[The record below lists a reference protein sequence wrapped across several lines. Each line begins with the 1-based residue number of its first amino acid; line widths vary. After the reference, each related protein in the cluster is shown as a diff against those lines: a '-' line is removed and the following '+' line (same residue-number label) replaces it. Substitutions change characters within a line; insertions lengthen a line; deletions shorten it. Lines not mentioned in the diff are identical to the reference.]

1 MSQQN
6 GEIQEHEKFRSL
18 CALASSGTLTASE
31 SAELKAHVEIC
42 DECREAVSEYGAFVK
57 GAMPMLAAR
66 YGAAEEVQDWD
77 DSKVGDR
84 IFARIA
90 LHETDNGRDRSE
102 SGAATSASFSL
113 WHRAPT
119 WWALGAAAAVCL
131 VVGASLVSYR
141 AGRRAE
147 SAMRKAD
154 TAPIAS
160 AEALAKD
167 KNDLNDLLSVDSLRL
182 AQLEAESSKE
192 RGEIEHLRSALQ
204 TAEARANENS
214 VSKNS
219 SEEQRRAAV
228 QERDALAAR
237 LRDMQ
242 QSYGQLQA
250 ELATLRS
257 ENKEVTARAASLQK
271 EVEGLSATNQE
282 QQRRIGSEDQYLS
295 ADRDIREL
303 MGARQ
308 LYIADVFDVSS
319 DSRRR
324 KPYGRIFYTKGKS
337 LIFYAFD
344 LDQQSRVQNA
354 AAFQAWGK
362 SESGAS
368 KPVSLGILYL
378 DNEAN
383 RRWALRCD
391 APEQLAQID
400 AIFVTVEPHG
410 GSEKPTG
417 KAFLYAS
424 LRKEPNHP

>member
-1 MSQQN
+1 MSEQN
-6 GEIQEHEKFRSL
+6 GDIQEHEKLRSL

-31 SAELKAHVEIC
+31 LAELKAHVAIC
-42 DECREAVSEYGAFVK
+42 DECRKAVSEYGALVK
-57 GAMPMLAAR
+57 SAMPMLATR
-66 YGAAEEVQDWD
+66 YGAAQEVEDWD

-90 LHETDNGRDRSE
+90 LQETDNGRARGE
-102 SGAATSASFSL
+102 SGTATRLSFSL
-113 WHRAPT
+113 WHRAPA

-147 SAMRKAD
+147 FATRQVDSASLVRVE
-154 TAPIAS
+154 S
-160 AEALAKD
+160 LAKD
-167 KNDLNDLLSVDSLRL
+167 KKDRSELLSVDSLRL

-192 RGEIEHLRSALQ
+192 QGEIEHLRSALQ
-204 TAEARANENS
+204 AAEALANENS

-228 QERDALAAR
+228 QERAALTAK
-237 LRDMQ
+237 LQDMQ
-242 QSYGQLQA
+242 QSYGEVEAQ
-250 ELATLRS
+250 LATLRA

-344 LDQQSRVQNA
+344 LDQQTRVKNA
-354 AAFQAWGK
+354 ASFQAWGK

-368 KPVSLGILYL
+368 KPVNLGILYL

-391 APEQLAQID
+391 APEQLAQLD
-400 AIFVTVEPHG
+400 AIFVTVEPNG

>member
-1 MSQQN
+1 MSEQN
-6 GEIQEHEKFRSL
+6 GDIQEHEKLRSL
-18 CALASSGTLTASE
+18 CALASSGTLTAE
-31 SAELKAHVEIC
+31 ELAELKAHVAVC
-42 DECREAVSEYGAFVK
+42 DECREAVSEYGDLVK
-57 GAMPMLAAR
+57 SAMPVLAAR
-66 YGAAEEVQDWD
+66 YGTAEEVQDWD
-77 DSKVGDR
+77 DSKVGEQ
-84 IFARIA
+84 IFARIV
-90 LHETDNGRDRSE
+90 LQKNDNGAPQRA
-102 SGAATSASFSL
+102 GASTRVSFSL
-113 WHRAPT
+113 WHRAPS
-119 WWALGAAAAVCL
+119 WWFVGAAAAVCL
-131 VVGASLVSYR
+131 IVGASLVSYR

-147 SAMRKAD
+147 SATRQVD
-154 TAPIAS
+154 TAALAR

-167 KNDLNDLLSVDSLRL
+167 KKDLTELLSVDSLRL
-182 AQLEAESSKE
+182 AQLDAERSKQ
-192 RGEIEHLRSALQ
+192 RGEIENLESALE
-204 TAEARANENS
+204 TAQARANES
-214 VSKNS
+214 STSKNS

-228 QERDALAAR
+228 QERDALVAKLQDA
-237 LRDMQ
+237 Q
-242 QSYGQLQA
+242 QGYGEVQA
-250 ELATLRS
+250 QLATLRA
-257 ENKEVTARAASLQK
+257 ENKEVTARAASLQR

-282 QQRRIGSEDQYLS
+282 QQRRIGSADQYLS
-295 ADRDIREL
+295 ADRDIRDL

-344 LDQQSRVQNA
+344 LDQQARVQNA
-354 AAFQAWGK
+354 ASFQAWGK
-362 SESGAS
+362 SESGSS

-400 AIFVTVEPHG
+400 AVFVTVEPHG

>member
-1 MSQQN
+1 
-6 GEIQEHEKFRSL
+6 
-18 CALASSGTLTASE
+18 
-31 SAELKAHVEIC
+31 
-42 DECREAVSEYGAFVK
+42 
-57 GAMPMLAAR
+57 MPILAAQ
-66 YGAAEEVQDWD
+66 YGTAEEIEGWD

-90 LHETDNGRDRSE
+90 VQETNTDRDRSE
-102 SGAATSASFSL
+102 SAAATHLNLSP
-113 WHRAPT
+113 WHRSPT
-119 WWALGAAAAVCL
+119 WWVLGTAATACL
-131 VVGASLVSYR
+131 VVGVSLVSYR
-141 AGRRAE
+141 AGRHAESAIRQLDTASLARAE
-147 SAMRKAD
+147 S
-154 TAPIAS
+154 
-160 AEALAKD
+160 LAKD
-167 KNDLNDLLSVDSLRL
+167 KENLSELLSVDALRL
-182 AQLEAESSKE
+182 AQLEVESSRQ
-192 RGEIEHLRSALQ
+192 RGEIEHQRSALQ
-204 TAEARANENS
+204 AAEVLANENS
-214 VSKNS
+214 VSKNG
-219 SEEQRRAAV
+219 SEEQRRAAL
-228 QERDALAAR
+228 QERDALAAK
-237 LRDMQ
+237 LQDMQ
-242 QSYGQLQA
+242 QSYGELQA
-250 ELATLRS
+250 RLATLRA

-282 QQRRIGSEDQYLS
+282 QQQRIGSEDQYLS

-344 LDQQSRVQNA
+344 LDQQTRVKNA
-354 AAFQAWGK
+354 ASFQAWGK

-400 AIFVTVEPHG
+400 AVFVTVEPHG

>member
-1 MSQQN
+1 MSQRN
-6 GEIQEHEKFRSL
+6 DEIQEHEKFRSR

-31 SAELKAHVEIC
+31 LAELKAHVAIC
-42 DECREAVSEYGAFVK
+42 DECREAVREYGDLVK
-57 GAMPMLAAR
+57 SAMPMLAVR
-66 YGAAEEVQDWD
+66 YGGAEEVQDWD
-77 DSKVGDR
+77 DSKVGER
-84 IFARIA
+84 IFARVA
-90 LHETDNGRDRSE
+90 LQKTDNGRARSE
-102 SGAATSASFSL
+102 AGTGTRVSFSL

-119 WWALGAAAAVCL
+119 WWCVGAAAVVCL
-131 VVGASLVSYR
+131 VVGASVVSYR
-141 AGRRAE
+141 VGRRVESANRKVDTTSLARAE
-147 SAMRKAD
+147 S
-154 TAPIAS
+154 
-160 AEALAKD
+160 LAKD
-167 KNDLNDLLSVDSLRL
+167 KKDLSELLSVDSLRL

-204 TAEARANENS
+204 TADALANENS
-214 VSKNS
+214 VSKVS
-219 SEEQRRAAV
+219 SEEQKRAAV
-228 QERDALAAR
+228 QERDVLATK
-237 LRDMQ
+237 LQDMQ
-242 QSYGQLQA
+242 QSYGEVQAQLGTVRA
-250 ELATLRS
+250 

-295 ADRDIREL
+295 ADRDIRDL

-324 KPYGRIFYTKGKS
+324 KPYGRIFYTRGKS

-344 LDQQSRVQNA
+344 LDQQTRVENA
-354 AAFQAWGK
+354 ASFQAWGK

-400 AIFVTVEPHG
+400 AVFVTVEPYG